1 MMHSKPIFLLFPLL
15 LAAFASCTESTAFK
29 DYRDLPSEGWQA
41 KDTLTFQVDTI
52 RRAAPYEVILGI
64 RTSSAHA
71 YPFQQLT
78 LVAEQE
84 WKVADKDSVYSQK
97 DTLDITLTNELGE
110 AQGNGISN
118 YEYVLPL
125 PQLHLQ
131 PGDQGRIRIY
141 HLMRRPTLSGIT
153 NVGLEISPL

>member
-29 DYRDLPSEGWQA
+29 DYRDLPAEGW
-41 KDTLTFQVDTI
+41 
-52 RRAAPYEVILGI
+52 RA
-64 RTSSAHA
+64 
-71 YPFQQLT
+71 
-78 LVAEQE
+78 
-84 WKVADKDSVYSQK
+84 K